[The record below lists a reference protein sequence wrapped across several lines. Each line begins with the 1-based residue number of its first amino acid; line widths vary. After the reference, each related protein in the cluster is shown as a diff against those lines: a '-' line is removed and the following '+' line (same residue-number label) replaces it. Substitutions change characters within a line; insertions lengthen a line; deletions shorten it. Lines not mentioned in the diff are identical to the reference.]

1 MDAGNFAGDTSE
13 AGRRNTQTLLDAMG
27 RLGYA
32 VANLGEREVLFGM
45 PQIQEWAKAAS
56 VPLLSTNLVF
66 QDTGKPAFTPTM
78 VKTVTAGPGSKKKL
92 RVGLLGLARMNP
104 GLSTATPDGR
114 RIVTLDPATAARSVL
129 ADLRKKSDVV
139 VALVTLEPDQTRD
152 LAKQVPGID
161 LFLGAF
167 GPVQVQEDLP
177 VPASPETKR
186 TLPARL
192 AYVGNQGKKLG
203 EIRIFVSEEGTLARA
218 DAALVNL
225 GKAVPDDPGI
235 MDLVEKNRIAINE
248 IHKKEAPLVD
258 AAAMRSSYSGRSYVK
273 SSACK
278 DCHAE
283 EFRLW
288 EESRHAHA
296 FSILEEKHQD
306 YNPECVGCHTTGFRR
321 PTGYVNAKSTPD
333 LMNVQCE
340 ACHGPGNDHPE
351 KVGEGYG
358 KVTGEFCVTCHTP
371 DNSPDFDP
379 VAYRLKIR
387 HWQEKGSTPEAA
399 AAR

>member
-1 MDAGNFAGDTSE
+1 
-13 AGRRNTQTLLDAMG
+13 MG

-32 VANLGEREVLFGM
+32 AANLGERELLFGV
-45 PQIQEWAKAAS
+45 PQLQEWARAAA
-56 VPLLSTNLVF
+56 VPLMSSNLVF
-66 QDTGKPAFTPTM
+66 QDTGKPAFTSTL
-78 VKTVTAGPGSKKKL
+78 VKTVATGSGGKKKIRL
-92 RVGLLGLARMNP
+92 GILGLARMNS
-104 GLSTATPDGR
+104 GLSAATPDGR
-114 RIVTLDPATAARSVL
+114 RIVTLDPVAAARAL
-129 ADLRKKSDVV
+129 LPDLRKKSDLI
-139 VALVTLEPDQTRD
+139 VALVTLDPDQTRE
-152 LAKQVPGID
+152 LAKQVPEID
-161 LFLGAF
+161 LFLGAS
-167 GPVQVQEDLP
+167 GPVMTQEEIPAPLP
-177 VPASPETKR
+177 ADARRV
-186 TLPARL
+186 LPARL

-203 EIRIFVSEEGTLARA
+203 EIRVFISEEGKLARS

-225 GKAVPDDPGI
+225 GKAVPDDPAI

-248 IHKKEAPLVD
+248 IHKKEAPMVD
-258 AAAMRSSYSGRSYVK
+258 AAAMRSNYSGTSYVK

-296 FSILEEKHQD
+296 FSILQEKHQD
-306 YNPECVGCHTTGFRR
+306 YNPDCVGCHTTGFRK

-340 ACHGPGNDHPE
+340 ACHGPGNEHPE

-358 KVTGEFCVTCHTP
+358 KVNGDFCVTCHTP
-371 DNSPDFDP
+371 ENSPDFDP

-387 HWQEKGSTPEAA
+387 HWQEKSPTPAAA

>member
-1 MDAGNFAGDTSE
+1 
-13 AGRRNTQTLLDAMG
+13 MG
-27 RLGYA
+27 RLGYTA
-32 VANLGEREVLFGM
+32 VNLGERELLFGM
-45 PQIQEWAKAAS
+45 PQIQEWARAAS
-56 VPLLSTNLVF
+56 VPLLSTNLVY
-66 QDTGKPAFTPTM
+66 QDSGKPAFTPTL
-78 VKTVTAGPGSKKKL
+78 VKTVTSGKKKV
-92 RVGLLGLARMNP
+92 RVGILGLARMNA
-104 GLSTATPDGR
+104 GLSAATPDGR
-114 RIVTLDPATAARSVL
+114 RIVTLDPVAAARSVV
-129 ADLRKKSDVV
+129 ADLRKKSDLI
-139 VALVTLEPDQTRD
+139 VALVTLEPDQSKD
-152 LAKQVPGID
+152 LARQIPAID

-167 GPVQVQEDLP
+167 GPVIVQEGI
-177 VPASPETKR
+177 PAPPEDAKR
-186 TLPARL
+186 TVPARL

-203 EIRIFVSEEGTLARA
+203 EIRVFYGEEGTLART
-218 DAALVNL
+218 DASLVNL

-258 AAAMRSSYSGRSYVK
+258 VAAMRSNYAGTAYVK
-273 SSACK
+273 SAACK

-283 EFRLW
+283 EYRLW
-288 EESRHAHA
+288 EESSHAHA
-296 FSILEEKHQD
+296 FRILEEKNQD

-358 KVTGEFCVTCHTP
+358 KVGNDFCVTCHTP

-379 VAYRLKIR
+379 IAYRLKIR
-387 HWQEKGSTPEAA
+387 HWQEKSSTPAA
-399 AAR
+399 AAAH